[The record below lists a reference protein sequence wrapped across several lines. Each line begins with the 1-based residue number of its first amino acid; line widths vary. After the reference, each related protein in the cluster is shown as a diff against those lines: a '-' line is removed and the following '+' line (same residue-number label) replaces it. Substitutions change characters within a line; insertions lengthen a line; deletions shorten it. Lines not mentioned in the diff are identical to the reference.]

1 MRHAFAGVLLMAGM
15 LSYAPASVAHH
26 SFAAQYDR
34 SRPITLTGSITK
46 LEWMNPHVYFYV
58 DVKEA
63 DGKTVNWAIESGAP
77 NTMFRRGWRKDMLKV
92 GAQVTIEGW
101 LAKDGSKLAN
111 MREITFADG
120 RRLLA
125 GSSGGDR

>member
-1 MRHAFAGVLLMAGM
+1 MRHAFAGVLLVAGM

-34 SRPITLTGSITK
+34 SRPITLAGSITK

-111 MREITFADG
+111 MREIIFADG